1 MQFKHEYGNWHNSI
15 APLCIFLDIVHTHSV
30 DISADQPKTFSSFS
44 RSQTDESDV
53 EETAADTEEVGRIL
67 LLTNKTGV
75 EADLRNC

>member
-30 DISADQPKTFSSFS
+30 DISADQPKTFTSFS

-53 EETAADTEEVGRIL
+53 EEAAADTEEVGRL
-67 LLTNKTGV
+67 VLLTNETGV
-75 EADLRNC
+75 EDDLRC